1 MFGVCLEM
9 NNKCINLRLRSK
21 QYNKYFFCK
30 KINKVIS
37 LNECK
42 SCIYKKYKKS
52 VSNKLKKPLKHVSKK
67 RAKLERNRFSLFT
80 DNLDKCYFC
89 NKPKDDL
96 HELLGGRN
104 RTNSMKYGLVLPV
117 CRKHH
122 NEIQHSTKYKK
133 VAQKKFQKVY
143 PEIDF
148 VDVFKIN
155 YL

>member
-1 MFGVCLEM
+1 M

-42 SCIYKKYKKS
+42 SCIYKEYKKS

-96 HELLGGRN
+96 HELLGGKNRN
-104 RTNSMKYGLVLPV
+104 NSMKYGLVLPV
-117 CRKHH
+117 CRKHS
-122 NEIQHSTKYKK
+122 QYYKRI
-133 VAQKKFQKVY
+133 AQIKFQEVY
-143 PEIDF
+143 PGVDF
-148 VDVFKIN
+148 VDIFKIN

>member
-1 MFGVCLEM
+1 M

-30 KINKVIS
+30 KINKAID

-42 SCIYKKYKKS
+42 SCIYKEYKKS
-52 VSNKLKKPLKHVSKK
+52 VSNSLKKPLKHVSKK

-89 NKPKDDL
+89 NKPRNDL

-104 RTNSMKYGLVLPV
+104 RNNSMKYGLVLPV
-117 CRKHH
+117 CREHH
-122 NEIQHSTKYKK
+122 NEIQHSMKYKK
-133 VAQKKFQKVY
+133 MAQKKFQEVY
-143 PEIDF
+143 HGIDF

>member
-1 MFGVCLEM
+1 M

-42 SCIYKKYKKS
+42 SCIYKEYKKS
-52 VSNKLKKPLKHVSKK
+52 VSNNLKKPLKHVSKK

-96 HELLGGRN
+96 HELLGGKNRN
-104 RTNSMKYGLVLPV
+104 NSMKYGLVLPV

-122 NEIQHSTKYKK
+122 NEIQHSQYYKRI
-133 VAQKKFQKVY
+133 AQIKFQEVY
-143 PEIDF
+143 PGVDF
-148 VDVFKIN
+148 VDIFKIN

>member
-1 MFGVCLEM
+1 M

-122 NEIQHSTKYKK
+122 NEIQRSVEYKK
-133 VAQKKFQKVY
+133 VAQKKFQEVY

-148 VDVFKIN
+148 VKVFKIN

>member
-1 MFGVCLEM
+1 M

-30 KINKVIS
+30 KINKAID

-42 SCIYKKYKKS
+42 SCVYKEYKKS
-52 VSNKLKKPLKHVSKK
+52 ASNGLKKPLKQISKR
-67 RAKLERNRFSLFT
+67 RAKLERKRFSIFT

-89 NKPKDDL
+89 NRPRDDL

-104 RTNSMKYGLVLPV
+104 RNNSMRYGLVLPV
-117 CRKHH
+117 CREHH
-122 NEIQHSTKYKK
+122 NEIQHSIEYKK
-133 VAQKKFQKVY
+133 MTQKKFQEAY

>member
-1 MFGVCLEM
+1 MYCKFFKIKQKKG
-9 NNKCINLRLRSK
+9 SK
-21 QYNKYFFCK
+21 FFYCK
-30 KINKVIS
+30 KINKAIS

-42 SCIYKKYKKS
+42 SCIYKEYKKN
-52 VSNKLKKPLKHVSKK
+52 VSNRLKKPLKYISKK

-122 NEIQHSTKYKK
+122 NEIQHSTEYKK
-133 VAQKKFQKVY
+133 VAQMKFQEVY
-143 PEIDF
+143 PEVDF
-148 VDVFKIN
+148 VEIFKIN